1 MKKKSKKRLKNK
13 LAGLFF
19 NFGRKLSA
27 KTNDYWLIKQK
38 NHIRAF
44 QKQFSGLYSNKGIP
58 DGDKSSDMM

>member
-1 MKKKSKKRLKNK
+1 MKKKRLKNK
-13 LAGLFF
+13 LARLFF
-19 NFGRKLSA
+19 NFERKLSA

-58 DGDKSSDMM
+58 DGDKSSDMK